1 MVQVSELNNNEKPG
15 WRKRLFRVGT
25 TWLTHP
31 RLWLH
36 LAILAMILTLPAL
49 WVGWQM
55 DDYFQR
61 LGFLESSRR
70 ILHSLKLPLH
80 ILLGFSNFNFNAE
93 GLELNRL
100 YKDIGILPWWAPLNF
115 QISFLRYLSTLDMQ
129 LDYWLWPNWPSLMHL
144 HSLLWYAA
152 LVAATTI
159 LYKRILGTTWVAGLA
174 ALLYAVDEAH
184 AFPVAW
190 LANRNALLSVFFGV
204 LSLLA
209 YDGWRRMGKKW
220 LAFACPAL
228 LALALLSGEMGLA
241 AAGYLLAYALFLDHS
256 RLSRRFL
263 ALWPCGAVLLSWALI
278 YFFFGFGTKGSGM
291 YIDPL
296 GSPVEFAKAFFL
308 RSPLL
313 LLGQWSPLP
322 ADIGA
327 FFSRKILI
335 VLCFALIA
343 ILAFI
348 LLPLIRKDRVARF
361 WFLGMLLSLVPI
373 AGTMPSNRLLLFV
386 GLGAMGLMAQFLSD
400 LFDFPSIL
408 PSSRI
413 WRIPALTIGAILIF
427 SHLVISPLYMLRAT
441 YTLKTFGDF
450 FTAPI
455 KSVPHDPQIAHQD
468 LVLVNP
474 PDYIFSVNLLRI
486 IKLLEGKP
494 YPKRIRALSAGP
506 VPIEIRRLDERSL
519 QVSIRGGLFKGQFG
533 LLYRSPEEPLTIDQE
548 IQMVG
553 LSARVT
559 HLDKKY
565 GPDEIVYRFSVPL
578 EDPSL
583 RWLQWEKGSYV
594 PFILPSIGRSI
605 RLSAGNPMDAFLRR

>member
-1 MVQVSELNNNEKPG
+1 MVQVSELNKNEKLG
-15 WRKRLFRVGT
+15 WRERLFRVGT
-25 TWLTHP
+25 TWLTHS

-61 LGFLESSRR
+61 MSFLGLSRR
-70 ILHSLKLPLH
+70 IPSLSSF
-80 ILLGFSNFNFNAE
+80 I
-93 GLELNRL
+93 ELNRL
-100 YKDIGILPWWAPLNF
+100 YKDWVIGIQPWWAPLNF
-115 QISFLRYLSTLDMQ
+115 QMSFLRYLSTLDMQ

-152 LVAATTI
+152 LVAAATI
-159 LYKRILGTTWVAGLA
+159 LYKRILGPTWVAGLA

-184 AFPVAW
+184 AFPVSW

-228 LALALLSGEMGLA
+228 LALALLSGEMALA
-241 AAGYLLAYALFLDHS
+241 AAGYLLAYALFLDNS

-278 YFFFGFGTKGSGM
+278 YHFFGFGTNGSGM

-296 GSPVEFAKAFFL
+296 RSPVEFVKEFFL
-308 RSPLL
+308 RAPLL

-322 ADIGA
+322 ADSVLLFTGN
-327 FFSRKILI
+327 ILLLLCL
-335 VLCFALIA
+335 VLIT
-343 ILAFI
+343 ILTFI
-348 LLPLIRKDRVARF
+348 LPPLIRKDRVARF

-373 AGTMPSNRLLLFV
+373 AGTIPSNRLLLFV
-386 GLGAMGLMAQFLSD
+386 GLGVMGLMAQFLKG

-408 PSSRI
+408 PSTRI

-427 SHLVISPLYMLRAT
+427 SHLIISPISMPRMVYS
-441 YTLKTFGDF
+441 LKTFGDF

-455 KSVPHDPQIAHQD
+455 KSVPYDPQIAHQD

-474 PDYIFSVNLLRI
+474 PDYLFSVNLIRT
-486 IKLLEGKP
+486 IKLYEGKP

-506 VPIEIRRLDERSL
+506 VPIEIRRLDKYSL
-519 QVSIRGGLFKGQFG
+519 QVNIQGGLFKGQFG
-533 LLYRSPEEPLTIDQE
+533 WLFRSPEEPLTIDQE
-548 IQMVG
+548 IQIAG

-559 HLDKKY
+559 HLDKKF

-583 RWLQWEKGSYV
+583 RWLKWEKGTYI
-594 PFILPSIGRSI
+594 PFIPPPLGRSI
-605 RLSAGNPMDAFLRR
+605 RLSTGNPMDAFLRR